1 MTEPTK
7 DQIAAALNRV
17 RDPKSGRG
25 VMDSGLIQ
33 GLVVKDGRVGFMIEV
48 AADMVSNYEYVRA
61 ACETAAK
68 SVPGIT
74 GVTAVLT
81 AQGGAPAPRPRPAQ
95 ASAGLRTQLQPE
107 RGSQAQ
113 SIPGVAAIVAV
124 ASGKGGVG
132 KSTVAVNL
140 ALALQS
146 LGKRVGLM
154 DADIYGPSVPHLL
167 GLTGRPSSR
176 DGKMLE
182 PLERHGLKAMSIGLL
197 IDRDAPAVWRG
208 PVATGALNQ
217 LLTQVSWGELD
228 VLIIDMPP
236 GTGDIHI
243 SLAQRVALTGA
254 VVVSTPQD
262 IALLDARKGV
272 AMFRKLEIPVL
283 GVVENMSLYVCP
295 NCGHEAHLF
304 GHGGARKAAG
314 ELGTDFLGEIPL
326 HLSIREGSDDGAPV
340 VAVNP
345 DGAEARAFIAVAEK
359 VAAQLE
365 AGVASRPPP
374 RIVMM

>member
-1 MTEPTK
+1 MTQPTR

-25 VMDSGLIQ
+25 VMDAGLVQ
-33 GLVVKDGRVGFMIEV
+33 GLVVREGRVGFMIEV
-48 AADMVSNYEYVRA
+48 AADMAPLYEAVRA
-61 ACETAAK
+61 ACEKAAR
-68 SVPGIT
+68 SVRGVEA
-74 GVTAVLT
+74 VTAVLT
-81 AQGGAPAPRPRPAQ
+81 AEAGPRKEPVPHRGSHAQ
-95 ASAGLRTQLQPE
+95 AL
-107 RGSQAQ
+107 
-113 SIPGVAAIVAV
+113 PGVGAIVAV

-140 ALALQS
+140 ALALTR

-167 GLTGRPSSR
+167 GLSGRPHSA

-182 PLERHGLKAMSIGLL
+182 PMERYGLKAMSIGLL

-208 PVATGALNQ
+208 PVATGALHQ
-217 LLTQVSWGELD
+217 LLTQVGWGELD
-228 VLIIDMPP
+228 VLVIDMPP
-236 GTGDIHI
+236 GTGDIHL

-262 IALLDARKGV
+262 IALLDARKGI
-272 AMFRKLEIPVL
+272 AMFRKLEVPVL

-304 GHGGARKAAG
+304 GHGGARKAAA
-314 ELGTDFLGEIPL
+314 ELGTEFLGEIPL

-340 VAVNP
+340 VAAHP
-345 DGAEARAFIAVAEK
+345 DGAEARAFIAVAER
-359 VAAQLE
+359 VAAQLD

-374 RIVMM
+374 RIVMA